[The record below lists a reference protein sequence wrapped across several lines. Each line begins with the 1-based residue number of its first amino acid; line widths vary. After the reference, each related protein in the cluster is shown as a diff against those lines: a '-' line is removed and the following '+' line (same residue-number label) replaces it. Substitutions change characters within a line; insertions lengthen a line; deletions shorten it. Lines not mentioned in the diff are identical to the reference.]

1 MTRPLPTPRKSR
13 FRRNLRPGVGGGY
26 YARHWCRTG
35 MDAVV
40 ASRVVAAPVGLHRQ
54 GRPAR
59 SISVSYT
66 TCTSAMTRGS
76 CRSHVGSLEEMADRS
91 GIQWTGST
99 WNPTTGCN
107 RISPGCDNCYALTL
121 AARLKAMGQAKYQ
134 SDGEERTSGPGFGL
148 AIHEDALDAPLKW
161 RAPRLIFVNS
171 MSDLFHEDVPF
182 DFIQKVFDV
191 MRRTPR
197 HTYQVLTKRS
207 KRLAALAPQIQWP
220 TNVWMGVSIETARY
234 AFRTRHLA
242 SVPAAVRFLSCE
254 PLLGPIPS
262 LDLDGIDWVIV
273 GGESGK
279 HARPLKLEWV
289 RSIRQ
294 QCADRSVDLFVKQLG
309 TVWSAAE
316 GHGRTHGGDWTAWPP
331 DIRIREMPTAKDA
344 ACRSTDRLAGSQARS
359 MVFRSRSP
367 FESVLVTPSS

>member
-1 MTRPLPTPRKSR
+1 
-13 FRRNLRPGVGGGY
+13 
-26 YARHWCRTG
+26 
-35 MDAVV
+35 
-40 ASRVVAAPVGLHRQ
+40 
-54 GRPAR
+54 
-59 SISVSYT
+59 
-66 TCTSAMTRGS
+66 MTRGS